1 MPKFAITTMGCK
13 VNQFE
18 SEAIAQ
24 YLKASGWTMVR
35 DEGESNVHI
44 INTCTVTQKA
54 SSQSRQAIRKAI
66 RSHPHARIIV
76 TGCDAQ
82 MQTEEIQ
89 KIKGVH
95 DIIGHGDKHKIPEMI
110 LSSSLPEHL
119 PYPVTICRDILH
131 EYRFRQIP
139 IRPNGNRTRPFL
151 KIQDGC
157 DAFCTYCIVPYARG
171 PSRSMPLK
179 SVLKNIGQIKRAG
192 FHEVVLSGIHL
203 GSYGLD
209 LVPKTSLTALLKS
222 LENLKPINRI
232 RLSSIEPRELT
243 DEIIKLVSE
252 SEILCRHFHIPLQS
266 GDDLILKKM
275 HRPYTGAFF
284 SNRVSKIHESIP
296 DAAIGVDLLVG
307 FPGETEAAFENT
319 YTLIQALPVTYLH
332 IFPFSAR
339 KGTPAS
345 KFSDPVPVQTIK
357 ERCQILREL
366 SLLKKSIFYNKFLH
380 KKVEVLIEG
389 RPYGF
394 NHLLKGITSN
404 YIPVFIKGEDDI
416 KNTLVR
422 VSIDKVNDNSSLF
435 GVIYS

>member
-1 MPKFAITTMGCK
+1 MSKFAMTTLGCK

-35 DEGESNVHI
+35 KEEESNVHI
-44 INTCTVTQKA
+44 VNTCTVTQKA
-54 SSQSRQAIRKAI
+54 SAQSRQAIRKAI
-66 RSHPHARIIV
+66 RSHPHARIIA

-82 MQTEEIQ
+82 IQTEEIQ

-95 DIIGHGDKHKIPEMI
+95 AIIGHGDKHKIPEMI
-110 LSSSLPEHL
+110 LASSFPEHS
-119 PYPVTICRDILH
+119 PYPVTICRDVLH

-179 SVLKNIGQIKRAG
+179 SVLQNIGQIERAG

-203 GSYGLD
+203 GGYGLD
-209 LVPKTSLTALLKS
+209 LGPKTSLTDLLKS
-222 LENLKPINRI
+222 LEKLKPINRI

-243 DEIIKLVSE
+243 DDIIKLVSE

-284 SNRVSKIHESIP
+284 SDRVSKIHESIP
-296 DAAIGVDLLVG
+296 DAAVGVDILVG
-307 FPGETEAAFENT
+307 FPGETELAFENT
-319 YTLIQALPVTYLH
+319 CALIQALPVTYLH

-339 KGTPAS
+339 RGTPAS
-345 KFSDPVPVQTIK
+345 KFSDPVPIETIK
-357 ERCQILREL
+357 DRCQKLREL
-366 SLLKKSIFYNKFLH
+366 GLYKKSIFYNKFIH

-394 NHLLKGITSN
+394 NHLLKGMTSN
-404 YIPVFIKGEDDI
+404 YIPVFLKGQDDI
-416 KNTLVR
+416 KNTLVDVNIER
-422 VSIDKVNDNSSLF
+422 VNDNNSLF
-435 GVIYS
+435 GVISI

>member
-1 MPKFAITTMGCK
+1 MPKFSMTTMGCK

-35 DEGESNVHI
+35 NEEESNVHI

-54 SSQSRQAIRKAI
+54 SSQSRQAIRRAI
-66 RSHPHARIIV
+66 RSHPRARIIV
-76 TGCDAQ
+76 TGCEAQ
-82 MQTEEIQ
+82 TQTEEIQ
-89 KIKGVH
+89 KIGGVH
-95 DIIGHGDKHKIPEMI
+95 AIIGHGDKHKIPEMI
-110 LSSSLPEHL
+110 LSSPLPECP

-131 EYRFRQIP
+131 EYRFQQIP
-139 IRPNGNRTRPFL
+139 VAANGNRTRPFL

-157 DAFCTYCIVPYARG
+157 NAFCTYCIVPYARG

-179 SVLKNIGQIKRAG
+179 SVLKNIAQIERAG

-203 GSYGLD
+203 GNYGLD
-209 LVPKTSLTALLKS
+209 LVPQTSLKDLLKS
-222 LENLKPINRI
+222 LENSKLIHRI

-243 DEIIKLVSE
+243 DDIIKLVAE

-284 SNRVSKIHESIP
+284 SDRVSTIHASLP
-296 DAAIGVDLLVG
+296 DAAIGVDILVG
-307 FPGETEAAFENT
+307 FPGETETAFENT
-319 YTLIQALPVTYLH
+319 YALIQALPVTYLH

-339 KGTPAS
+339 QGTPAS
-345 KFSDPVPVQTIK
+345 KFSDPIPVQTIK
-357 ERCQILREL
+357 ERCQRLSEL
-366 SLLKKSIFYNKFLH
+366 GLLKKSIFYNKFIH

-394 NHLLKGITSN
+394 NHLLKGMTSN
-404 YIPVFIKGEDDI
+404 YIPVFLKGEDDI
-416 KNTLVR
+416 KNTLVEVR
-422 VSIDKVNDNSSLF
+422 IEKVNDNRSLF
-435 GVIYS
+435 GVISI